1 MQRESA
7 ESLSF
12 AARAG
17 VRGVS
22 PEGPTAISWRRCDP
36 IHRAIRQAAADVF
49 ESCARVAR
57 KTHMP
62 TRKGILEF
70 FGNQVLINGVA
81 WTAGVIAAGLV
92 KSFFEVKGF
101 RNLWGLIAP
110 RGRTLVS
117 ADDYQMIMTLMSYSA
132 GLLMLI
138 LVRHLL
144 LRLIT
149 EFRALRLERA
159 RIDEGLE
166 AARSELEVSTWPSA
180 R

>member
-1 MQRESA
+1 MQRRSA
-7 ESLSF
+7 ESLAF
-12 AARAG
+12 ATRAG

-22 PEGPTAISWRRCDP
+22 TGRRAGISWWRCGP
-36 IHRAIRQAAADVF
+36 IQRAIRLAAADVF
-49 ESCARVAR
+49 ESCGRVAR
-57 KTHMP
+57 KTHVP

-70 FGNQVLINGVA
+70 FGNQVLINAVA

-110 RGRTLVS
+110 RGRALVS

-138 LVRHLL
+138 LVRHLI

-159 RIDEGLE
+159 RWREGSTRTHLYHDLPG
-166 AARSELEVSTWPSA
+166 RS
-180 R
+180 